1 MINTDSPVG
10 LVHPTPDPDLKTALS
25 LELLEIANLKVAKM
39 QKKANCFCFSDFP
52 LSPSVLPRHSAT
64 QEGPLHGHFDD
75 ELNEFLT
82 LISACNELKQ
92 SIITNQFTINFY
104 K

>member
-39 QKKANCFCFSDFP
+39 QKKPIVFVFP
-52 LSPSVLPRHSAT
+52 IFPFRRQYCLVTRRRRKVRSTAILMM
-64 QEGPLHGHFDD
+64 
-75 ELNEFLT
+75 N
-82 LISACNELKQ
+82 
-92 SIITNQFTINFY
+92 
-104 K
+104 